1 MTITPEHRA
10 EVRAWGIANRIPGA
24 HPKGIVAQSVYDAYY
39 AAGNPRPEVEV
50 EASPETEELGEG
62 DLWVQL
68 NVPGMTQEHEEA
80 LCDAV
85 LSLIQVAFD
94 AGRHAGR
101 LEMSL
106 RFRAI
111 AEEVES

>member
-1 MTITPEHRA
+1 MTDNATI
-10 EVRAWGIANRIPGA
+10 RAWAAENGYACPARGRIPAGVRILYAHA
-24 HPKGIVAQSVYDAYY
+24 HPE
-39 AAGNPRPEVEV
+39 PEVEV
-50 EASPETEELGEG
+50 EAAPETEDLGEG

-80 LCDAV
+80 LCDAI